1 MVKWNRVHG
10 FAPVHQ
16 TQEKKMRKPSKK
28 ALAVVTAVALLAGG
42 GTAFAYW
49 TTTGTGAGT
58 AATTAGT
65 LNNLTFTQSTV
76 NAMYPGDSSQALTV
90 GVKNTG
96 TESTYVTTV
105 KAYITT
111 DKSGCTGADFKI
123 AGVATGTALAPTGL
137 TWTAADLAANG
148 TADATS
154 TIQFNNTTAN
164 QDACK
169 TATVTVHYVAG

>member
-1 MVKWNRVHG
+1 
-10 FAPVHQ
+10 
-16 TQEKKMRKPSKK
+16 MRKPSKK

-49 TTTGTGAGT
+49 TTSGTGTGT

-65 LNNLTFTQSTV
+65 LNALTFTQSTV
-76 NAMYPGDSSQALTV
+76 NAMYPGDSPQTLTV

-96 TESTYVTTV
+96 TEATYVTLV

-111 DKSGCTGADFKI
+111 NKSGCTGADFKI
-123 AGVATGTALAPTGL
+123 GGVATGTEADPTGL
-137 TWTAADLAANG
+137 TWTAADLAADA

-154 TIQFNNTTAN
+154 TIGFNNTSDN

-169 TATVTVHYVAG
+169 TAVVTVHYVAS